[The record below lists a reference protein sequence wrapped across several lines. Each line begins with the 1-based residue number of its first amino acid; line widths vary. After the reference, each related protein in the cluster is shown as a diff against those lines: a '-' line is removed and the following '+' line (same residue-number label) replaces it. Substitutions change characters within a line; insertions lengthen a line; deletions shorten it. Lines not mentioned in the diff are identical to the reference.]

1 MALREG
7 MNTFMWNE
15 YYCLLAVTA
24 FALIQADY
32 VAGELA
38 WVGTSLKVFHGI
50 AITTLAF
57 IREPR
62 KKNESS

>member
-1 MALREG
+1 MALRPN
-7 MNTFMWNE
+7 MDTFVWNE

-32 VAGELA
+32 VAGDLHYI
-38 WVGTSLKVFHGI
+38 GTTLKVFHGI
-50 AITTLAF
+50 AVTTLAF

-62 KKNESS
+62 KSKASE